1 MPSSSQDSNS
11 STLKRLL
18 EEFSKFERL
27 NYKEDIVKFWT
38 SKKDKMPE
46 LFELSQ
52 ILLAVPTTQVLYY
65 LNII

>member
-1 MPSSSQDSNS
+1 MSSSSQDSNS
-11 STLKRLL
+11 PTLKRLL

-27 NYKEDIVKFWT
+27 NYKKDIVKFWT
-38 SKKDKMPE
+38 SKKDEMPE